1 MAHPFESDLVLS
13 EQISEST
20 LRVYHVGF
28 ETNKFRLAPLV
39 EVIRKVIPEFAFG
52 YHNGMNIP
60 LTEVVER
67 IAEAANTVYLTDK
80 YQKRG
85 EFGEL
90 ILHLLL
96 RDWCNTVPLVSKIYF
111 KDAHNATVHGFDGI
125 HITVEGDKKK
135 LWLGES
141 KLYLDGDSGVKELA
155 KDVINHVNGDY
166 LKKEFELIRRK
177 IPQDIPEVEFWMNLM
192 HKHKNLDEVFDSIVV
207 PLVCTYSS
215 KIFNDHSD
223 NTNAYFEALEKECRA
238 LSDVFR
244 GKVDTEVELLLLLLP
259 VPCKDELNTELDIRL
274 KHMQK
279 I

>member
-1 MAHPFESDLVLS
+1 MARPFESDLVLS
-13 EQISEST
+13 EQVSETS

-28 ETNKFRLAPLV
+28 EANKFRLSALV

-52 YHNGMNIP
+52 YHEGMSIP
-60 LTEVVER
+60 LTEVIER

-90 ILHLLL
+90 ILHMLL
-96 RDWCNTVPLVSKIYF
+96 RDWCNTIPLVSKIYF

-125 HITVEGDKKK
+125 HVTIEGDKKK

-141 KLYLDGDSGVKELA
+141 KLYLDGESGVKELA

-177 IPQDIPEVEFWMNLM
+177 IPQNIPEVEFWMNLM
-192 HKHKNLDEVFDSIVV
+192 HKHKNLNDVFDSIVI

-215 KIFNDHSD
+215 KVFTDHSD
-223 NTNAYFEALEKECRA
+223 NTEAYFNALEKECRD
-238 LSDVFR
+238 LFNVFS
-244 GKVDTEVELLLLLLP
+244 GKVATEVELLLLLLP
-259 VPCKDELNTELDIRL
+259 VPCKDELNNELDIRL
-274 KHMQK
+274 KHMQR